1 MAVTNQVAKA
11 NTFKT
16 SLAKVQDTF
25 VNMLVN
31 TSQDMNIAYSDDQ
44 KVCAMNMISVMNTL
58 LEKEGLNFNQ
68 VNQTNVTNILQTV
81 SMLRLN
87 ASAQPRECYVIL
99 RNTKQ
104 HDGSWKKEF
113 ELGIEGDGNDKILR
127 EYGVDIKK
135 VYSPWLVREKD
146 EFTYPA
152 FNGLEVE
159 PPTWRPHDYTSKV
172 ILVVYPVLKNDNMVE
187 YLIAEREGV
196 ATNLKAHISNN
207 LMKSKSYND
216 QQKADILKAIEFMS
230 LDELYNHPQ
239 ALEIM
244 SPAWKNAGAKES
256 MIVRK
261 MRNNA
266 IKKYPKDFKNAF
278 TASAYENTYEDYDQ
292 YKEDERINKEEALEV
307 EVQEKMMS
315 EPLPNEADDEPQN
328 KVPEAD
334 VKVRQSNPQVA
345 LKQAPVDPF

>member
-1 MAVTNQVAKA
+1 MAVTNQVTKA

-31 TSQDMNIAYSDDQ
+31 TSKDMDIDYTNDQ
-44 KVCAMNMISVMNTL
+44 RVCAMNMISVMNTL
-58 LEKEGLNFNQ
+58 LEKEGLDFNQ
-68 VNQTNVTNILQTV
+68 INHTNVTNILQTV
-81 SMLRLN
+81 AMLRLN

-99 RNTKQ
+99 RSQKQ

-113 ELGIEGDGNDKILR
+113 ELGVEGDGNDKILR

-135 VYSPWLVREKD
+135 VYSPWLVREND

-172 ILVVYPVLKNDNMVE
+172 VLVVYPILKTDDMVE

-196 ATNLKAHISNN
+196 ATNLKAHITNN
-207 LMKSKSYND
+207 LMKNSKYNET
-216 QQKADILKAIEFMS
+216 QKAEITKTIEFMY
-230 LDELYNHPQ
+230 LDEIYAYPE
-239 ALEIM
+239 ALDLM
-244 SPAWKNAGAKES
+244 SPAWKNPGAKES

-278 TASAYENTYEDYDQ
+278 TASAYERTYEDYDQ
-292 YKEDERINKEEALEV
+292 YKEDDRINKEEALEA
-307 EVQEKMMS
+307 EVQEKLMS
-315 EPLPNEADDEPQN
+315 EPLLPNEPAEAPK
-328 KVPEAD
+328 KVVEND
-334 VKVRQSNPQVA
+334 VKVRQPNPQVA
-345 LKQAPVDPF
+345 PKSAPVDPF